1 MQHGLLKGA
10 LLLLGV
16 SHHHDGEDIVA
27 TCGWQAMAHALGY
40 SVRGNNLHQNVDLKS
55 LVMQRIVEL
64 RNCNT
69 VLRNESQRLAELKKQ
84 RATVRIAAETEARQ
98 QGLGIAETDQVGQKA
113 ADSVEDPGSEDAALY
128 ATSLRIHDDHVVD
141 GILPLSVK
149 HLRYD
154 GNMLHRSG
162 LVAEWGALRNQLRAR
177 CRHVPTPC
185 SQLHSKVEIS
195 VLFQTLL
202 EKGSISVQMG
212 KRICSKCGRI
222 HPSFSA
228 ITVFSTMLA
237 SRKLAKPAVDVPT

>member
-1 MQHGLLKGA
+1 MDIDATRPAQGA

-40 SVRGNNLHQNVDLKS
+40 SVRGNSLHQNVDLKS

-69 VLRNESQRLAELKKQ
+69 VLRNESQRLGELKKQ

-113 ADSVEDPGSEDAALY
+113 ADSVEDPGPEEAALY

-141 GILPLSVK
+141 GILPLIRETSP
-149 HLRYD
+149 LRWEHAAPQRV
-154 GNMLHRSG
+154 G
-162 LVAEWGALRNQLRAR
+162 
-177 CRHVPTPC
+177 
-185 SQLHSKVEIS
+185 
-195 VLFQTLL
+195 
-202 EKGSISVQMG
+202 
-212 KRICSKCGRI
+212 
-222 HPSFSA
+222 
-228 ITVFSTMLA
+228 
-237 SRKLAKPAVDVPT
+237 